1 MRIYAFERDTAVSQ
15 KGLDCVLKQSDI
27 NAATIEEVSEKIGKA
42 SEVIEPF
49 VP

>member
-1 MRIYAFERDTAVSQ
+1 MRIDAFERDTAVSQ

-27 NAATIEEVSEKIGKA
+27 NAAAIEELSEEIVKA
-42 SEVIEPF
+42 SEFIEPF